1 MNKKS
6 TTTKTASKKAMPK
19 GFDSEA
25 VRARSKAKNAPVA
38 LAPVAPKKAKVVT
51 MPAVEPVPVP
61 VATPVSVTVAPKAT
75 KQPAVKK
82 EPADRSDAAKRAWVT
97 IRANRAA
104 AAAKATA

>member
-51 MPAVEPVPVP
+51 MPAVEPVPV
-61 VATPVSVTVAPKAT
+61 ATPVPVTVAPKAT
-75 KQPAVKK
+75 TVPAVKK

-97 IRANRAA
+97 IRASRAA
-104 AAAKATA
+104 AAARATA

>member
-38 LAPVAPKKAKVVT
+38 LAPVAPKKAMVFT
-51 MPAVEPVPVP
+51 MPAVEPVPV
-61 VATPVSVTVAPKAT
+61 ATPVPVTVAPKAT
-75 KQPAVKK
+75 TVPAVKK